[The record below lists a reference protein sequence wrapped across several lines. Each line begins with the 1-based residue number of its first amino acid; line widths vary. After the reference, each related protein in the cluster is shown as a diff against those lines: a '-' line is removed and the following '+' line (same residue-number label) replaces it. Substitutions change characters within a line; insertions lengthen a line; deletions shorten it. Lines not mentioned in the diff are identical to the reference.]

1 MAGPRPAPLPA
12 AALRRSR
19 GQAVLAAGRL
29 VRPARGRLLR
39 RAARLLTVA
48 CLLAGLPAWAEGAD
62 PPSRVVTLAPHITEM
77 VFAAGAGEHLVGT
90 VVSSNYPAAARA
102 LPKVGDGVASINA
115 EMLARLAPDL
125 VLAWHDSGAVKAV
138 APLLESLHLNVEFL
152 APARL
157 DDIPVQI
164 EHLGKRLGT
173 TEQAGRAAAALRGEL
188 HELRNRYAHR
198 PPVSVFIEVGHSPM
212 YAVGRDT
219 LLNNALQACGGVN
232 IFQDGP
238 LAALPIGVERVLAER
253 PDVILAAAATPQDER
268 RAREQWAS
276 LGLAPETGT
285 HVYGIDPD
293 TLFRPGPRLIE
304 AARGLCEKLERARKE
319 TGQ

>member
-1 MAGPRPAPLPA
+1 MPP
-12 AALRRSR
+12 
-19 GQAVLAAGRL
+19 AGRL
-29 VRPARGRLLR
+29 SRLGCGRLLQ
-39 RAARLLTVA
+39 RAAKLLTAV
-48 CLLAGLPAWAEGAD
+48 CLLAGLPAWAQGAD
-62 PPSRVVTLAPHITEM
+62 LPSRVVTLAPHLTEM
-77 VFAAGAGEHLVGT
+77 VFAAGAGDRLVGT
-90 VVSSNYPAAARA
+90 VISSNYPAAARA

-138 APLLESLHLNVEFL
+138 APLLKSLRIDVGFL

-157 DDIPVQI
+157 DDIAVQI

-198 PPVSVFIEVGHSPM
+198 PSVSVFIEVGHSPM

-219 LLNNALQACGGVN
+219 LLNDALQACGGVN

-238 LAALPIGVERVLAER
+238 LAALPIGVERILAER
-253 PDVILAAAATPQDER
+253 PDVILAAAATPEDER

-276 LGLAPETGT
+276 LGLATETGT

-304 AARGLCEKLERARKE
+304 ATGGLCEKLERARKG
-319 TGQ
+319 TGR